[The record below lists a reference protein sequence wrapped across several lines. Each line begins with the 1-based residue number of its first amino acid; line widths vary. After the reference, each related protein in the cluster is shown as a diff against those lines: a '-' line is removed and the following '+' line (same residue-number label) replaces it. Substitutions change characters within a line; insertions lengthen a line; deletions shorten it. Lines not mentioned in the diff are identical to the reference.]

1 MSVLLWFLQSFGFE
15 GGTFGMVSSEES
27 SILGFVGGLLAPLF
41 APLGFGTWQAA
52 VALLTGLVAKE
63 MVVSSMSMFYG
74 FSVTASG
81 AAIAAA
87 LGGTWTFTGSGRLPQ
102 RPLDVYRDLLPGH
115 GVSYRDPGDD
125 SLPLTIAGQ
134 LTPGAYQVPGNISSQ
149 FITGLLL
156 ALPLLPGDSD
166 ILLTTPWNR
175 KVM

>member
-87 LGGTWTFTGSGRLPQ
+87 LGGTFQSPWPPIPSWC
-102 RPLDVYRDLLPGH
+102 
-115 GVSYRDPGDD
+115 
-125 SLPLTIAGQ
+125 
-134 LTPGAYQVPGNISSQ
+134 SSCSMCP
-149 FITGLLL
+149 
-156 ALPLLPGDSD
+156 AWRRCPPSA
-166 ILLTTPWNR
+166 R
-175 KVM
+175 R